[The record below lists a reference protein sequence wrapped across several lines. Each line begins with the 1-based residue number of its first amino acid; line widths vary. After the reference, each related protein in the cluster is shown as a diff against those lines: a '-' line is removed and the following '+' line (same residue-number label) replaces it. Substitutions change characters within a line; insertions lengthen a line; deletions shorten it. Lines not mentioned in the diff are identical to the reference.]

1 MLQRITRW
9 FRRNKSG
16 APVETPYTLPSDD
29 PEVSPILVEDRSEV
43 QLAELSTLNSALL
56 ARVPAESPGY
66 SVRTRAVVEIK
77 SGLEDL
83 GSHVRSLGQR
93 LQAQT
98 LSNARLIETLAN
110 LPQMLREVIPSSEEQ
125 TRALAAMKLALDEQA
140 EANRQFVDALKPL
153 PEFVKAAA
161 NLPETARKQMW
172 ALEQLTSQLEAGNNA
187 AREQSDQV
195 KVMVETLVTQD
206 AEKGARMQG
215 MVENLARYQRAQLR
229 QQVGAIKAGQ
239 EALASQ
245 RRHQAELERTQ
256 QSRLNLIQR
265 EQARNFERLE
275 QHFRVGT
282 RRQMIVTG
290 VAAALAIGALVFV
303 AMLAAGMIGGDKPS
317 PQAEAERNIPAG
329 TVVSR

>member
-9 FRRNKSG
+9 FRRSKPAAQVS
-16 APVETPYTLPSDD
+16 APYELPSDD
-29 PEVSPILVEDRSEV
+29 PSISPIVVEERDEV
-43 QLAELSTLNSALL
+43 QLAEVASLNSALL
-56 ARVPAESPGY
+56 SRVMPDPAGV

-98 LSNARLIETLAN
+98 MSNARLIEALSN

-125 TRALAAMKLALDEQA
+125 NRVLAAMKMAMDEQS
-140 EANRQFVDALKPL
+140 EANRQFIDALKPL

-161 NLPETARKQMW
+161 DLPETARKQVA
-172 ALEQLTSQLEAGNNA
+172 ALEQMTSQLEQGNNA
-187 AREQSDQV
+187 AREQGEQV
-195 KVMVETLVTQD
+195 KVMVETLAQQNAD
-206 AEKGARMQG
+206 KGQQVQG

-229 QQVGAIKAGQ
+229 QQVNALKAGQ

-256 QSRLNLIQR
+256 QSKLNLIQR
-265 EQARNFERLE
+265 EQAQNFLRLE
-275 QHFRVGT
+275 EHFRTGA
-282 RRQMIVTG
+282 RRQLVITG
-290 VAAALAIGALVFV
+290 IAAALAIGALVFV
-303 AMLAAGMIGGDKPS
+303 ALLASGVFRGEKPA
-317 PQAEAERNIPAG
+317 PQAETERNIPADA
-329 TVVSR
+329 VVEK